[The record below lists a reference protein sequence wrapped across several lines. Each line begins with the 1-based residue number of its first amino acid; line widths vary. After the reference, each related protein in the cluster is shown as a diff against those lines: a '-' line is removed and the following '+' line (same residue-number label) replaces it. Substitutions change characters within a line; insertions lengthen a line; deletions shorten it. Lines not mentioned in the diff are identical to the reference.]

1 MGRFV
6 LPFLGG
12 SVFARSS
19 ARLECAVFLM
29 EIAVKCNFQ
38 LVWQDVSLIELVDWE
53 TALGV
58 VVQFSEAELFWV
70 LEMTMFS
77 VAPARQSVVG
87 CGICEL
93 ELVKFEFEFEFEPM
107 GVEFAKFEFESAAF
121 GFAELLK
128 FELVKIEL
136 GFVKFEVELV
146 KFEVELGKFR
156 SLHCPW
162 NRSSI
167 RTKTPLLAPIYLPI
181 RSLVTRQ
188 EPVRREG
195 PTWTVV
201 GRVSPK
207 MSPPNDLQ

>member
-6 LPFLGG
+6 LPFSGG

-38 LVWQDVSLIELVDWE
+38 LVWQDVSFQIELVGWE

-93 ELVKFEFEFEFEPM
+93 EL
-107 GVEFAKFEFESAAF
+107 AKFEFESAAF

-136 GFVKFEVELV
+136 GFVKFEVEFVKFELGFV
-146 KFEVELGKFR
+146 KFEVELGKFG

-167 RTKTPLLAPIYLPI
+167 RTKTPLLAPIHLPI

-188 EPVRREG
+188 ETVRREG

-201 GRVSPK
+201 GKVSPK